1 MRFLFVMLFSV
12 VVARW
17 GYAEIELNFPSA
29 LPMVDKTLEMVAIP
43 THDQWGD
50 SKLAEALA
58 ILRDSQGSAENKL
71 MAKINPTEIKEDLDK
86 EAMQELLGEL
96 AFKDSV
102 ATKF

>member
-29 LPMVDKTLEMVAIP
+29 IPMIDKTLEMVAIP

-58 ILRDSQGSAENKL
+58 ILRENQGSAENKL
-71 MAKINPTEIKEDLDK
+71 MSKITPVAVEENLDK
-86 EAMQELLGEL
+86 KAMRELLGEL
-96 AFKDSV
+96 AMHS
-102 ATKF
+102 TLLP

>member
-12 VVARW
+12 VIARW

-29 LPMVDKTLEMVAIP
+29 IPMIDKTLEMVAIP

-58 ILRDSQGSAENKL
+58 ILRENQGSAENKL
-71 MAKINPTEIKEDLDK
+71 MAKITPTEESLDK
-86 EAMQELLGEL
+86 KAMQELLGEL
-96 AFKDSV
+96 PS
-102 ATKF
+102 TLLP

>member
-12 VVARW
+12 VVAQW

-29 LPMVDKTLEMVAIP
+29 IPMIDKTLEMIAIP

-58 ILRDSQGSAENKL
+58 ILRENQGSAENKL
-71 MAKINPTEIKEDLDK
+71 MAKITPAEESLDK
-86 EAMQELLGEL
+86 EAMQALLGEL
-96 AFKDSV
+96 PS
-102 ATKF
+102 TLLP

>member
-29 LPMVDKTLEMVAIP
+29 IPMIDKTLEMVAIP

-58 ILRDSQGSAENKL
+58 ILRENQGSAENKL
-71 MAKINPTEIKEDLDK
+71 MAKIAPTEETLDK
-86 EAMQELLGEL
+86 KAMQELLGEL
-96 AFKDSV
+96 AASNV
-102 ATKF
+102 AQKF